1 MQQFSNRDNDQFLG
15 KSSLV
20 DASTNIHSIQTRLLF
35 ERLFFIFSQLIKSIN
50 QKEYL
55 LSYVRWWHNVRSHR
69 CCRHSDR
76 THHIAGKMEYNDDS
90 HIKTLGQESNLQKYS
105 INMNFRLYES
115 TFSMNRHKWNME
127 RIFAFRLGQV

>member
-55 LSYVRWWHNVRSHR
+55 LSYVR
-69 CCRHSDR
+69 
-76 THHIAGKMEYNDDS
+76 
-90 HIKTLGQESNLQKYS
+90 
-105 INMNFRLYES
+105 
-115 TFSMNRHKWNME
+115 
-127 RIFAFRLGQV
+127 